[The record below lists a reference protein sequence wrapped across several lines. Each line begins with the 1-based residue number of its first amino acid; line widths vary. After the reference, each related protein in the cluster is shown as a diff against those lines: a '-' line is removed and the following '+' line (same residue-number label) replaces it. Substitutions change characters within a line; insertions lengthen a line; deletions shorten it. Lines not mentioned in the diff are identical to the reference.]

1 MMRWLREPVLWFC
14 LIGALLFTANHLQQT
29 DRIVIDDAVRAR
41 ISALWQAQMNQPPTE
56 PELQSLVA
64 AWLRQEVLY
73 REAVRQGLMED
84 DDIVR
89 RRLVQKL
96 GFLHQF
102 SEETPVSQS
111 ELDAYYQANIK
122 RYTLPQRYSFK
133 QIYLSNPLSVASVHS
148 SLLAG
153 EDWQDLGSATLLP
166 RTYLSKNAR
175 EITVLLGAEFASQLA
190 ELVAASW
197 TGPYKSSYGHHLV
210 YLEERIAPEATPLSY
225 ITTKVRADLI
235 RQKSEKAADALYRQ
249 LLKRYDVVH
258 R

>member
-1 MMRWLREPVLWFC
+1 
-14 LIGALLFTANHLQQT
+14 
-29 DRIVIDDAVRAR
+29 
-41 ISALWQAQMNQPPTE
+41 
-56 PELQSLVA
+56 
-64 AWLRQEVLY
+64 
-73 REAVRQGLMED
+73 
-84 DDIVR
+84 
-89 RRLVQKL
+89 
-96 GFLHQF
+96 
-102 SEETPVSQS
+102 
-111 ELDAYYQANIK
+111 
-122 RYTLPQRYSFK
+122 
-133 QIYLSNPLSVASVHS
+133 
-148 SLLAG
+148 LAG

>member
-1 MMRWLREPVLWFC
+1 MRWLREPILWFC
-14 LIGALLFTANHLQQT
+14 LIGALLFAANHLRQT
-29 DRIVIDDAVRAR
+29 DRIIIDDALRAR
-41 ISALWQAQMNQPPTE
+41 ISNLWLTQMNQPPTE
-56 PELQSLVA
+56 PELQSLVD

-102 SEETPVSQS
+102 SEDTPVTQA
-111 ELDAYYQANIK
+111 ELDAYYQSNIQ

-133 QIYLSNPLSVASVHS
+133 HIYVSDPLTVAAVHAD
-148 SLLAG
+148 LIAG
-153 EDWQDLGSATLLP
+153 EDWRGLGSATLLP
-166 RTYLSKNAR
+166 KIYLSKNAR
-175 EITVLLGAEFASQLA
+175 EITVLLGTEFASQLA
-190 ELVAASW
+190 ALVTGSW

-225 ITTKVRADLI
+225 ITAKVRADLI
-235 RQKSEKAADALYRQ
+235 RLKSEEAADAFYRQ
-249 LLKRYDVVH
+249 LVMRYEVIH